1 MPNPFGRMLSARDWS
16 SLSRASDASIMTAVQ
31 ATSHTAVRIH
41 RNRDLGISYPE
52 FAAFHDNNHIRP
64 ASAFVP
70 HFAGAVAPNIR
81 RVSQQAASA
90 SPSVPQAPQYHFG
103 RIQMHAGPRLA
114 PPLPP
119 QTVGRIA
126 QRFGLQVSD
135 EALAQH
141 QAVAS
146 FVPWSH
152 PNLGHRYEQL
162 LAAQEAARG
171 VFASA
176 KVIEESLGSARAM
189 RRYWGLPDEAA
200 AISSRAKL
208 ALEMAYALEENG
220 VRGCDLVRVA
230 STGMQRGHRADRLTA
245 IADGMTNAAVA
256 FGIPAM
262 PTAAIG
268 AVSLAGGPIA
278 GVAACAGMAALMAP
292 VTAAF
297 NVAVPHAIAAGRT
310 KAAEA
315 GNVIPATTARVPRWG
330 AKAERLLVDPLV
342 YQAFLPGQ
350 ALVQTGP
357 MIAKGVLGTAAVAGA
372 AIASA
377 CAAPLAPF
385 VSALGG
391 GIYSAIKEKYCSE
404 RVWTGAVTRTE
415 QGTLSLDQSRFH
427 ELVGKLGEMPVYT
440 TVGRRVAA
448 GAREIVGHPVNHIRE
463 AVREQPRQVL
473 RNAAALW
480 VGDIAGAAAGCCVA
494 QMAPPHARMFAGQC
508 FQGVQQGVML
518 AGWGLGRQRA
528 PVAPLPA
535 SKPSAPEVRPGAH
548 ASSSSRAYRGPVHVN
563 GQPLLLWPPLMVG
576 RHPALGVAA
585 RG

>member
-1 MPNPFGRMLSARDWS
+1 
-16 SLSRASDASIMTAVQ
+16 
-31 ATSHTAVRIH
+31 
-41 RNRDLGISYPE
+41 
-52 FAAFHDNNHIRP
+52 
-64 ASAFVP
+64 
-70 HFAGAVAPNIR
+70 
-81 RVSQQAASA
+81 
-90 SPSVPQAPQYHFG
+90 
-103 RIQMHAGPRLA
+103 
-114 PPLPP
+114 
-119 QTVGRIA
+119 
-126 QRFGLQVSD
+126 
-135 EALAQH
+135 LAQH
-141 QAVAS
+141 TGVAA
-146 FVPWSH
+146 FMPWSH

-176 KVIEESLGSARAM
+176 KLIEQSLGSARAM
-189 RRYWGLPDEAA
+189 RRYWGFADDAA
-200 AISSRAKL
+200 ALSSRAKL
-208 ALEMAYALEENG
+208 ALEMAYALEANG
-220 VRGCDLVRVA
+220 VPGCDLARVA

-297 NVAVPHAIAAGRT
+297 NVAVPHAIAAGRSR
-310 KAAEA
+310 AAEA

-330 AKAERLLVDPLV
+330 AKAERLVVDPLA

-350 ALVQTGP
+350 ALVQAGP

-377 CAAPLAPF
+377 CAAPLSPF

-391 GIYSAIKEKYCSE
+391 GIYSTIKEKYCSE

-427 ELVGKLGEMPVYT
+427 ELIGHLGGTPVHAAVGH
-440 TVGRRVAA
+440 RVVA
-448 GAREIVGHPVNHIRE
+448 GLREIVAHPVKHVRE

-473 RNAAALW
+473 RNAAALL
-480 VGDIAGAAAGCCVA
+480 VGDVAGAVTGCCVA
-494 QMAPPHARMFAGQC
+494 QFAPTHARMFAGQC
-508 FQGVQQGVML
+508 FQGAQQAVML

-535 SKPSAPEVRPGAH
+535 SKPAAPQTQRGHHAPSASGAH
-548 ASSSSRAYRGPVHVN
+548 PSPVAVN

-576 RHPALGVAA
+576 RHPALGIAA
-585 RG
+585 RR

>member
-1 MPNPFGRMLSARDWS
+1 MPSPFSRVLSARDGR
-16 SLSRASDASIMTAVQ
+16 SLLRASNTSATTAAPVV
-31 ATSHTAVRIH
+31 TNTAFHVH
-41 RNRDLGISYPE
+41 ANRDLGISYPE
-52 FAAFHDNNHIRP
+52 FAALHDGAPMQP
-64 ASAFVP
+64 APAFAP
-70 HFAGAVAPNIR
+70 HFEVDVAPNIR
-81 RVSQQAASA
+81 LLSPRADSA
-90 SPSVPQAPQYHFG
+90 SQFVPQAPQYRPG
-103 RIQMHAGPRLA
+103 IVQMHSGPRLA
-114 PPLPP
+114 SPPSQEP
-119 QTVGRIA
+119 GRIA

-141 QAVAS
+141 SGVAA
-146 FVPWSH
+146 FIPWSH
-152 PNLGHRYEQL
+152 PDLGHRYEQL

-176 KVIEESLGSARAM
+176 KLIEQSLGSARAM
-189 RRYWGLPDEAA
+189 RRYWGLPDDAA
-200 AISSRAKL
+200 ALASRAKL
-208 ALEMAYALEENG
+208 ALEMAYALEANG
-220 VRGCDLVRVA
+220 VRGCDLARVA

-310 KAAEA
+310 QAAEA
-315 GNVIPATTARVPRWG
+315 GNVIPPTTARVPRWG
-330 AKAERLLVDPLV
+330 PRAERLFVDPLA

-350 ALVQTGP
+350 ALVQAGP
-357 MIAKGVLGTAAVAGA
+357 MIAKGVVGTAAVAGA

-377 CAAPLAPF
+377 CAAPLSPF

-391 GIYSAIKEKYCSE
+391 GIYSTIKEKYCSE

-427 ELVGKLGEMPVYT
+427 ELIGYLGRTPVHAA
-440 TVGRRVAA
+440 VGRRVAA
-448 GAREIVGHPVNHIRE
+448 GLREMVGHPIKHIRE

-473 RNAAALW
+473 RNAAALLT
-480 VGDIAGAAAGCCVA
+480 GDIAGAVTGCCVA
-494 QMAPPHARMFAGQC
+494 QMAPAHARMFAGQC
-508 FQGVQQGVML
+508 FQGAQQAVML

-528 PVAPLPA
+528 PVAALPT
-535 SKPSAPEVRPGAH
+535 SQPSVPQPRPDQRAPSCFGEH
-548 ASSSSRAYRGPVHVN
+548 HGPVAVN
-563 GQPLLLWPPLMVG
+563 GQPLLLWPPLIAG
-576 RHPALGVAA
+576 RHPALAATA